1 VTDPSTMPSVSR
13 SVSGRS
19 GVNPER
25 AAVLETALAAARGA
39 GRIQKAR
46 SAARIAVEKKGPAD
60 ITTAVDR
67 ECEEFIVEL
76 IHSRHPDHG
85 VLGEEGAQKKTSS
98 DSLWIIDPLDGTKNY
113 AHGYGKSCVSIA
125 LAVRGEVVL
134 GVVYHPRADELF
146 VAERGGGATLN
157 GAPIVVSPITALDGA
172 MVASALT
179 YDGRGADR
187 AQLERLARVLAAAE
201 AVRSDGCA
209 ALDLCD
215 VACGRLE
222 AYFERGLQAWD
233 IAAGGLIVREA
244 GGCVSRFQ
252 STDYDVFGREIFA
265 SNGRIH
271 EALGAL
277 LG

>member
-1 VTDPSTMPSVSR
+1 MNEPNALR
-13 SVSGRS
+13 
-19 GVNPER
+19 
-25 AAVLETALAAARGA
+25 ETAILAARGA
-39 GRIQKAR
+39 GQIQKDRSRAR
-46 SAARIAVEKKGPAD
+46 VAVEKKGAAD

-67 ECEEFIVEL
+67 ECEELIVEL
-76 IHSRHPDHG
+76 IRARHPEHG
-85 VLGEEGAQKKTSS
+85 ILGEEGAQQHSS
-98 DSLWIIDPLDGTKNY
+98 AEYLWVIDPLDGTKNF

-125 LAVRGEVVL
+125 VCRRGEVVL

-146 VAERGGGATLN
+146 VAAAGAGATLN
-157 GAPIVVSPITALDGA
+157 GRAIAVSPIRSLDSA

-179 YDGRGADR
+179 YDGRQADR

-222 AYFERGLQAWD
+222 AYFERGIQAWD

-244 GGCVSRFQ
+244 GGQISAFSGQ
-252 STDYDVFGREIFA
+252 PFALFGREIFA
-265 SNGRIH
+265 SNGHIH
-271 EALGAL
+271 AELAPL
-277 LG
+277 LY

>member
-1 VTDPSTMPSVSR
+1 MNEVSAGPGVSR
-13 SVSGRS
+13 VSS
-19 GVNPER
+19 
-25 AAVLETALAAARGA
+25 AASQEHATALDTAIAAARGA

-76 IHSRHPDHG
+76 IHSRHPSHG
-85 VLGEEGAQKKTSS
+85 VLGEEGAQKTTSS
-98 DSLWIIDPLDGTKNY
+98 ELLWIIDPLDGTKNY

-146 VAERGGGATLN
+146 IAEAGGGATLN
-157 GAPIVVSPITALDGA
+157 GSPITVSPIAALDGA

-233 IAAGGLIVREA
+233 LAAGALIVREA
-244 GGCVSRFQ
+244 GGRVSKFQ
-252 STDYDVFGREIFA
+252 SDSFDVFGREICA

-271 EALGAL
+271 DALAAL